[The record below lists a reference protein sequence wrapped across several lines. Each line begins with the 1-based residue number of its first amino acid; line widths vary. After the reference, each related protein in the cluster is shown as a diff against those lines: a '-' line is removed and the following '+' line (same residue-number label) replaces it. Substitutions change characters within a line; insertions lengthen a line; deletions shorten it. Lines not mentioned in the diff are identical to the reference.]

1 MKWILKIILK
11 DLRIGLK
18 HEKILN
24 VYHPEANDL
33 YNLTSNLRKVAEE
46 FQDKS
51 HTLTNIM
58 RVNIKLFFIF
68 IKIDISSY

>member
-1 MKWILKIILK
+1 MNDNTKNEVMAKIFQKCKVDDIKWILKIILK

-46 FQDKS
+46 F
-51 HTLTNIM
+51 
-58 RVNIKLFFIF
+58 
-68 IKIDISSY
+68 

>member
-46 FQDKS
+46 F
-51 HTLTNIM
+51 
-58 RVNIKLFFIF
+58 
-68 IKIDISSY
+68 